1 METPNLSLPHTLPSQ
16 AQKHIT
22 HNDALR
28 GLDAPAQIAVT
39 SRTHTS
45 PPVAPSEGQRFIP
58 GIAAEGE
65 WVGRDGRLASF
76 EDGGWTFRTPRAGW
90 LAYVVEDAGLVVHDG
105 PEWVPLATGAGS

>member
-1 METPNLSLPHTLPSQ
+1 METPNLSLPHILPSH

-28 GLDAPAQIAVT
+28 GLDALSQIAVT

-45 PPVAPSEGQRFIP
+45 PPVAPSEGQRLSP
-58 GIAAEGE
+58 GSQPRANGSAATAGSP
-65 WVGRDGRLASF
+65 RLN
-76 EDGGWTFRTPRAGW
+76 GGWTFRTPRAGW

-105 PEWVPLATGAGS
+105 AEWVPLATGAGS